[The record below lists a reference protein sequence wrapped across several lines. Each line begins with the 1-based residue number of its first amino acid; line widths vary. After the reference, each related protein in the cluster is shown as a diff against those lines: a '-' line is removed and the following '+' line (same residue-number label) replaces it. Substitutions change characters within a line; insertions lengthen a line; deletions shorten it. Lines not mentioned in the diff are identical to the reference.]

1 MSKDRKAAI
10 WLVVGGFVGAP
21 VAGRLFG
28 FYIALVGMPAE
39 VATLIGMM
47 FGMAGTMGC
56 LAAAS
61 TLWINNR

>member
-28 FYIALVGMPAE
+28 FYAALVGMPEGA
-39 VATLIGMM
+39 ATLIGIM
-47 FGMAGTMGC
+47 FGLAGTLGC
-56 LAAAS
+56 WAAAIA
-61 TLWINNR
+61 LWK